1 MHGRDERIRVRDF
14 YGGLEFYNRFVR
26 ALAVPEP
33 FPSGLRGTHC
43 FESGTFSD
51 AVHLMKFFTSS
62 TRPRFP
68 ENPPPPRHWGASLGQ
83 GCDGIMCFCAFG
95 KYVGPKYERPIPFR
109 GRYSFRWDTSKD
121 ASRCSTRTGAA
132 GNCRSFDQ
140 LESGLSARLL
150 VVRQRC
156 GSADC
161 LRRNYEVSGTKLARA
176 M

>member
-1 MHGRDERIRVRDF
+1 ERMHGRDERIRVRDF

-121 ASRCSTRTGAA
+121 ASRCSTRAQAPPEIAARSISSSPGCQRGCWWSDNDAGARIA
-132 GNCRSFDQ
+132 
-140 LESGLSARLL
+140 
-150 VVRQRC
+150 C
-156 GSADC
+156 G
-161 LRRNYEVSGTKLARA
+161 VITK
-176 M
+176 

>member
-33 FPSGLRGTHC
+33 YPSGLRATHC
-43 FESGTFSD
+43 FESGRFSD

-83 GCDGIMCFCAFG
+83 GCDECVSCLREVRRTEIRAPDPVSREVFLSMGH
-95 KYVGPKYERPIPFR
+95 KQ
-109 GRYSFRWDTSKD
+109 GRITMLH
-121 ASRCSTRTGAA
+121 ARTGAA

>member
-68 ENPPPPRHWGASLGQ
+68 RKPTASAPLG
-83 GCDGIMCFCAFG
+83 CI
-95 KYVGPKYERPIPFR
+95 VG
-109 GRYSFRWDTSKD
+109 
-121 ASRCSTRTGAA
+121 TR
-132 GNCRSFDQ
+132 
-140 LESGLSARLL
+140 
-150 VVRQRC
+150 
-156 GSADC
+156 
-161 LRRNYEVSGTKLARA
+161 LR
-176 M
+176 

>member
-62 TRPRFP
+62 PVHASPKPTASAPLGRIDTFAQT
-68 ENPPPPRHWGASLGQ
+68 PPA
-83 GCDGIMCFCAFG
+83 
-95 KYVGPKYERPIPFR
+95 
-109 GRYSFRWDTSKD
+109 
-121 ASRCSTRTGAA
+121 RTDKAA
-132 GNCRSFDQ
+132 M
-140 LESGLSARLL
+140 
-150 VVRQRC
+150 V
-156 GSADC
+156 
-161 LRRNYEVSGTKLARA
+161 
-176 M
+176 